1 MQLIGFPASP
11 FVRRLRLFL
20 NKRNYE
26 FLNIDIFSPDGRKI
40 LTDNN
45 PAQKVP
51 ALVDDNIT
59 LYDSRVIFRYL
70 SKKFNYPDLTWPQEN
85 LLTLIDAAND
95 SFVSLLLLR
104 RSGIDSSKDKLFFNL
119 QRERVVTLLET
130 LNKEVKNKTFNEW
143 NYPSICL
150 YCLLDWL
157 VFRELAD
164 LQHYKYLV
172 SFLEESKKQDA
183 VNETDPRIPV

>member
-20 NKRNYE
+20 NKRDYE
-26 FLNIDIFSPDGRKI
+26 FINIDIFSPDGRKT

-70 SKKFNYPDLTWPQEN
+70 SEKFNYSDLTWPQEN

-95 SFVSLLLLR
+95 SFVTLLLLR
-104 RSGIDSSKDKLFFNL
+104 RSDIDSSEDKLFFNL

-130 LNKEVKNKTFNEW
+130 LNEEVKNKTFNEW
-143 NYPSICL
+143 SYPSICL

-157 VFRELAD
+157 VFRELVD
-164 LQHYKYLV
+164 LQPYKYLV
-172 SFLEESKKQDA
+172 SFLEKSKKQDA
-183 VNETDPRIPV
+183 VNETDPRIPI